1 MEGFEG
7 TGSGTTWDHVHHRS
21 LDLKEV
27 SGAKEGTDEVDNLVP
42 DLKDTLNMRIHYEI
56 EVSVT
61 VAGVLGETVLLNL
74 VSSGKHVHA
83 IRKELDLI

>member
-27 SGAKEGTDEVDNLVP
+27 AGAKEGTNEVDNLVSH
-42 DLKDTLNMRIHYEI
+42 LKDTLNMGIHDKI
-56 EVSVT
+56 EVSVA
-61 VAGVLGETVLLNL
+61 VARVLGESVLLNL
-74 VSSGKHVHA
+74 VGSGKHVHA